1 MYSSS
6 EGPLKALWLYSVQN
20 TGLVSGGCSDLSG
33 HPDEDTAGHGPVAL
47 VGLQVGGEGGGRVEE
62 DGHDQDQGAAEGVHL
77 TGGSSLYSHG
87 L

>member
-1 MYSSS
+1 MD
-6 EGPLKALWLYSVQN
+6 GVQN
-20 TGLVSGGCSDLSG
+20 TGVVSGGCSDLSG
-33 HPDEDTAGHGPVAL
+33 HPDEDTAGHRPVAL
-47 VGLQVGGEGGGRVEE
+47 VGLQVRGEGGGRVEE